1 MSRGRIIFSVIL
13 ILLSCSLFAQR
24 NERRDSLVRLLGCD
38 KLQQVDEDGESFRK
52 ALGHVRFEH
61 NATLLL
67 CDTALWNVNQNVI
80 KAIGHVKIIQNRTVL
95 SSDKLDYL
103 IDDNLAQF
111 RGTLVQLQDKD
122 KNTLRTRYLDYNTK
136 VSVAT
141 FVRGGAFKDKD
152 GQLIESTEGTY
163 DSKIKTF
170 NFYGNVNMFTDSVFV
185 KTRSLDFNTETSVAV
200 FTNNTHA
207 WRDNN
212 MLSSDSGWYDRKV
225 EVFTFTSNVHILTE
239 TQEAWS
245 DSLVYNRLTENAEM
259 FGNVELLDT
268 TRKVAAVAG
277 YMQYI
282 DSLQFIRMTRD
293 PAVIAVSEEKAG
305 RDTVYIG
312 GDELIYWTVPKCDV
326 PENEL
331 SSAEKRLKDINI
343 DPITEYRRKAAEE
356 AKAAAEA
363 ALQKLLEE
371 DPNAAAAMGRASGGK
386 DKPFLPAAFEME
398 NEVPLLQIPDSLAT
412 AAPDSLA
419 AADSLSNQLKDTTR
433 IGFLQCLRNVKVF
446 KKDMQVACDSL
457 VYNDLDS
464 LVRLYKSPIVWNETS
479 RQYSSDSISVVIK
492 NRSLEK
498 ASLMSNAF
506 IAFQEDS
513 LFFDQIKGTEMMAY
527 FDSTGGLS
535 RFDSMGGSSGVFFL
549 EENGSLATVNKF
561 EAKMLTATFKDGN
574 LYDLNY
580 FEDVKSDAYPVVQL
594 RKDERVLKGFQWQPE
609 KRPKGP
615 EDVTSYVPRETERD
629 KYMKIQRPVFKYT
642 DEYFPGY
649 IEQLDKDLKT
659 AQQKKRE
666 RQAERKRQEEE
677 QKALEAMQASLEADN
692 KESEDIGDEAAPSAP
707 AAPKDTTVT
716 PLSENADTLVLGAEQ
731 IDSLLNGQSIE
742 ALKAKIPTD
751 PKAELK
757 AKQKAEREAKQA
769 EKEKA
774 RQERIS
780 RKEAKWAALDAK
792 DAEKAAKKAAKQQE
806 KQRIKMEKMLKAR
819 AKREAK
825 EQKILE
831 GYKAKFEKQK
841 ARKEE
846 KSSK

>member
-1 MSRGRIIFSVIL
+1 MLRRGIIFSAIL

-24 NERRDSLVRLLGCD
+24 TERKDSLVRLLGCD
-38 KLQQVDEDGESFRK
+38 KLQQVDENGNSFRQ
-52 ALGHVRFEH
+52 ALGNARFEH

-67 CDTALWNVNQNVI
+67 CDTALWNVNENVI

-103 IDDNLAQF
+103 IDQNVAQF
-111 RGTLVQLQDKD
+111 RGSVVQLQDKD

-136 VSVAT
+136 DSVAT
-141 FVRGGAFKDKD
+141 FTRGGAFKDKD

-170 NFYGNVNMFTDSVFV
+170 NFFGSVNMFTDSVFV
-185 KTRSLDFNTETSVAV
+185 KTRSLDYNTETGVAV

-207 WRDNN
+207 WRDDN
-212 MLSSDSGWYDRKV
+212 MLSSDSGWYDRKS
-225 EVFTFTSNVHILTE
+225 EIFTFTSNVHIMTD

-245 DSLVYNRLTENAEM
+245 DSLIYNRLTEDAEM

-268 TRKVAAVAG
+268 SRQVAAVAG

-282 DSLQFIRMTRD
+282 DSLQYIRMARD
-293 PAVIAVSEEKAG
+293 PAVIVVSEEKAG
-305 RDTVYIG
+305 KDTVYVG
-312 GDELIYWTVPKCDV
+312 GDEIVYWTVPKCDI
-326 PENEL
+326 PENEITA
-331 SSAEKRLKDINI
+331 AETRLKDINV
-343 DPITEYRRKAAEE
+343 DPITEYRVKAAEE

-363 ALQKLLEE
+363 ALKQLLEE
-371 DPNAAAAMGRASGGK
+371 DPNAAAALGRRTGGG
-386 DKPFLPAAFEME
+386 LA
-398 NEVPLLQIPDSLAT
+398 LQVPDSLAL

-419 AADSLSNQLKDTTR
+419 VADSLSNQPKDTTR
-433 IGFLQCLRNVKVF
+433 IGFLRCLHNVRVF
-446 KKDMQVACDSL
+446 KRDMQVACDSL

-464 LVRLYKSPIVWNETS
+464 LVRLYKNPVVWNEVN

-492 NRSLEK
+492 NRSIEK

-513 LFFDQIKGTEMMAY
+513 LFFDQIKGAEMMAY
-527 FDSTGGLS
+527 FDSTGGLQ
-535 RFDSMGGSSGVFFL
+535 RFDSMGGASGVFFL
-549 EENGSLATVNKF
+549 EENGALATVNKF
-561 EAKMLTATFKDGN
+561 EAKMLTATFRDGN

-580 FEDVKSDAYPVVQL
+580 FEEVKSDAYPVVQL
-594 RKDERVLKGFQWQPE
+594 KKDERVLKGFDWQPE
-609 KRPKGP
+609 KRPTGP
-615 EDVTSYVPRETERD
+615 EDVTSYIPRESERE
-629 KYMKIQRPVFKYT
+629 KYLKISQPVFQYT

-649 IEQLDKDLKT
+649 LEQLDKDLK
-659 AQQKKRE
+659 AAREKKRE
-666 RQAERKRQEEE
+666 RQAEQKRLEEE
-677 QKALEAMQASLEADN
+677 RKALEAMQASLEDN
-692 KESEDIGDEAAPSAP
+692 GEEDNGEPAEGAQSDTLAVPAPLDSLKAASPSER
-707 AAPKDTTVT
+707 
-716 PLSENADTLVLGAEQ
+716 ADTIELNAEQ
-731 IDSLLNGQSIE
+731 IDSLLSGKSIE
-742 ALKAKIPTD
+742 ALKAAIPAD

-769 EKEKA
+769 EREKI
-774 RQERIS
+774 RQERAS

-792 DAEKAAKKAAKQQE
+792 DAEKAAKKEAKRQE

-846 KSSK
+846 KSLK